1 MTILFL
7 FRGAL
12 RGLIDLGDWSVEV
25 SIAKF
30 YNRIGLKGGSRSAEK
45 VADEVWRVGEQDN
58 DISWFLTLG
67 TGASDCRENKSDV
80 SNSVASFLGREY

>member
-30 YNRIGLKGGSRSAEK
+30 YSRIGLKGGSRSAEK
-45 VADEVWRVGEQDN
+45 VADELWRWGSSRTT
-58 DISWFLTLG
+58 IFPGS
-67 TGASDCRENKSDV
+67 
-80 SNSVASFLGREY
+80 

>member
-30 YNRIGLKGGSRSAEK
+30 YSRIGLKGGSRSAEK
-45 VADEVWRVGEQDN
+45 GADELWGWGSSRTTIFPG
-58 DISWFLTLG
+58 S
-67 TGASDCRENKSDV
+67 
-80 SNSVASFLGREY
+80 

>member
-12 RGLIDLGDWSVEV
+12 RGLTDLGDWSVEV

-45 VADEVWRVGEQDN
+45 L
-58 DISWFLTLG
+58 LTSFRG
-67 TGASDCRENKSDV
+67 GGAETIFP
-80 SNSVASFLGREY
+80 ASLFLGLGLLAAGRINLMSRTPFL

>member
-45 VADEVWRVGEQDN
+45 VADELSGRGSRN
-58 DISWFLTLG
+58 DISCFLILG
-67 TGASDCRENKSDV
+67 SGASGCREN
-80 SNSVASFLGREY
+80 